1 MGVTNCTDVGPT
13 LSSHEAAS
21 GDACARLL
29 QPWDA
34 GLADATLSA
43 SVGLAESV
51 ASRPDV
57 SAESAPHGSAAERRG
72 ESTLHRLSTGAL
84 DSHSFFSN
92 DHHVELWPL
101 RTPRLMHQAP
111 PPAKREARRSASSAA
126 SSTSANRPPLSGA
139 PESSDETV

>member
-1 MGVTNCTDVGPT
+1 MQIGEIPRERRKFGNWLPRAPREDVPSKRKDAMGVTNCTDVGPT

-84 DSHSFFSN
+84 DS
-92 DHHVELWPL
+92 
-101 RTPRLMHQAP
+101 
-111 PPAKREARRSASSAA
+111 RR
-126 SSTSANRPPLSGA
+126 R
-139 PESSDETV
+139 

>member
-1 MGVTNCTDVGPT
+1 MTNCTDVGPT

-43 SVGLAESV
+43 SAGLAESV
-51 ASRPDV
+51 ADV

-111 PPAKREARRSASSAA
+111 PPAKRGARRSASSAA
-126 SSTSANRPPLSGA
+126 SSTSANRAATQRRPR
-139 PESSDETV
+139 V